1 MKIEIVIKH
10 LGFVLLFNAIFLSVS
25 FLISLYYKE
34 NSALPPLLYTALICI
49 ILGFFPLIFVERTQN
64 ISFSEGLSIVV
75 FGWLLTCII
84 GMLPYLMWGGE
95 FTLVNAW
102 FESVSGYTTTGS
114 TVLNNIEALPKG
126 LLFWRSST
134 HWMGGLGIILFV
146 LLVLPQSQ
154 NKKIN
159 IYNTEISSLS
169 KLNFRYRTRQ
179 IVNILALVYLIL
191 TITETIMLSLFGM
204 NLFDAV
210 NHSFATI
217 ATGGFSTRNM
227 SIASYNNLGIEITII
242 IFMIISSLHF
252 GLIFGTL
259 SLKKQ
264 NIFTSKVVRMFILVM
279 LIGIILVATKLYLD
293 DYFGWWE
300 SLRHAAFQ
308 VVSVGTTTGFATI
321 DTANW
326 PIFSIM
332 ILIYFTIQCGMVG
345 STSGGLKF
353 DRVYLFIKS
362 VGKQLKMMRHPNA
375 IFSLRMDK
383 NLIDEQLEQNTVVFI
398 SLYILTFFI
407 TSVLLTA
414 MDVDGISAFSA
425 SIATIGN
432 VGPGFGNVSSLG
444 NFGTLPDLAKIILSI
459 NMLLGRLEIFNIFAI
474 LMIKK
479 S

>member
-1 MKIEIVIKH
+1 M
-10 LGFVLLFNAIFLSVS
+10 
-25 FLISLYYKE
+25 
-34 NSALPPLLYTALICI
+34 
-49 ILGFFPLIFVERTQN
+49 FPYF
-64 ISFSEGLSIVV
+64 
-75 FGWLLTCII
+75 
-84 GMLPYLMWGGE
+84 MWGGE
-95 FTLVNAW
+95 FSLADAW

-114 TVLNNIEALPKG
+114 TILIDVEALPKG

-169 KLNFRYRTRQ
+169 KLNFRYRSHQ
-179 IVNILALVYLIL
+179 IVRILALVYLVL
-191 TITETIMLSLFGM
+191 TLTETILLCIFGM
-204 NLFDAV
+204 GLFDAI

-217 ATGGFSTRNM
+217 ATGGFSTKNL
-227 SIASYNNLGIEITII
+227 SIAAYNNIGIELTII
-242 IFMIISSLHF
+242 VFMIISSIHF

-259 SLKKQ
+259 TLKKQ
-264 NIFTSKVVRMFILVM
+264 NIFSSKVVRTFVM
-279 LIGIILVATKLYLD
+279 VLLAGVLLVAIKLYSEN
-293 DYFGWWE
+293 YFNWWE
-300 SLRHAAFQ
+300 SLRHSAFQ

-326 PIFSIM
+326 PVFSIL

-353 DRVYLFIKS
+353 DRIYLFFKS
-362 VGKQLKMMRHPNA
+362 VGKQLKMMRHPKA
-375 IFSLRMDK
+375 IFALKMDK
-383 NLIDEQLEQNTVVFI
+383 NRIDEQLEQNTLVFI
-398 SLYILTFFI
+398 ALYIFTFFATALILTF
-407 TSVLLTA
+407 
-414 MDVDGISAFSA
+414 MDIDGTTAFSA

-444 NFGTLPDLAKIILSI
+444 NFSGLPDLAKFLLTL
-459 NMLLGRLEIFNIFAI
+459 NMLLGRLEIFNVFAI

-479 S
+479 T